1 MTDFETNGLQIVARI
16 SEICRKKG
24 IVRKEVSEALKLPD
38 NCFSNWSARGTVP
51 AGDICIRI
59 ADYLDVSAVWL
70 ITGEEEGMSNEE
82 KKLLTIYQKLS
93 AQQKDTI
100 WTLLEKWES
109 EIEIRE
115 DAEREA

>member
-1 MTDFETNGLQIVARI
+1 MIYSANGMQIVERI
-16 SEICRKKG
+16 DRLLKERNLNRVALAEAIG
-24 IVRKEVSEALKLPD
+24 IKPQNISA
-38 NCFSNWSARGTVP
+38 WSVRGTVP
-51 AGDICIRI
+51 AGDICLKI
-59 ADYLDVSAVWL
+59 ADFLKVSAVWL

>member
-16 SEICRKKG
+16 SSICKQKG
-24 IVRKEVSEALKLPD
+24 IVRKEVSEALGLPD
-38 NCFSNWSARGTVP
+38 NCFSNWVARGTIP
-51 AGDICIRI
+51 AGDICCRI
-59 ADYLDVSAVWL
+59 ANYLDVSVEWL
-70 ITGEEEGMSNEE
+70 ITGIEEGMSNEE
-82 KKLLTIYQKLS
+82 KKLLSIYQKLS

-115 DAEREA
+115 EAEREA

>member
-16 SEICRKKG
+16 SEICRERG

-59 ADYLDVSAVWL
+59 ANYLNVSAVWL
-70 ITGEEEGMSNEE
+70 ITGKEEGMSNEE

-100 WTLLEKWES
+100 WTLMEKWES

>member
-1 MTDFETNGLQIVARI
+1 MTDFVLRIDSVLKKLNLKRASLCSDLGLSSTAITDWAR
-16 SEICRKKG
+16 
-24 IVRKEVSEALKLPD
+24 
-38 NCFSNWSARGTVP
+38 RGTVP
-51 AGDICIRI
+51 AGDICLKI

>member
-1 MTDFETNGLQIVARI
+1 MTDFVLRIDSVLKKLNLKRASLCSDLGLSSTAITDWAR
-16 SEICRKKG
+16 
-24 IVRKEVSEALKLPD
+24 
-38 NCFSNWSARGTVP
+38 RGTVP
-51 AGDICIRI
+51 AGDICLKI
-59 ADYLDVSAVWL
+59 ADFLNVSVIWL
-70 ITGEEEGMSNEE
+70 ITGKEEGMSHEE

>member
-1 MTDFETNGLQIVARI
+1 MTDFETNGLQIVERI
-16 SEICRKKG
+16 SSVCRQRG

-59 ADYLDVSAVWL
+59 ANYLNVSAVWL
-70 ITGEEEGMSNEE
+70 ITGKEEGMSNEE

-100 WTLLEKWES
+100 WTLMEKWES

>member
-1 MTDFETNGLQIVARI
+1 MTDFETNGLQIVERI
-16 SEICRKKG
+16 SSVCRMRG

-59 ADYLDVSAVWL
+59 ADYLEVSAEWL
-70 ITGEEEGMSNEE
+70 ITGKDDKMSNEE

-93 AQQKDTI
+93 PQQKDTI
-100 WTLLEKWES
+100 WTLLEKW
-109 EIEIRE
+109 
-115 DAEREA
+115 DAEYENKEEAERMA